1 MTYRHGF
8 VRLKSRARRQV
19 QRKTW
24 NSGERPG
31 HSLMT
36 AFLKFANLADIVLA
50 RDSAAVQLWHVVKV
64 RAAGFGVSCAVSSRS
79 YSTTPWSETTIE
91 DRCSIAIP
99 ALITSIV
106 RRYQAWRRYETV
118 RRELSHL
125 TDRELTDIGIT
136 RSDIERIASGEA
148 HS

>member
-64 RAAGFGVSCAVSSRS
+64 RAAIWRILRGFF
-79 YSTTPWSETTIE
+79 
-91 DRCSIAIP
+91 SILFDHP
-99 ALITSIV
+99 LV
-106 RRYQAWRRYETV
+106 RN
-118 RRELSHL
+118 H
-125 TDRELTDIGIT
+125 D
-136 RSDIERIASGEA
+136 
-148 HS
+148 